1 MEGLAYVSPFCY
13 NRIER
18 RTMKTKEQQI
28 AELLC
33 NYSEDH
39 FFNPAS
45 LGGFLADQPTYTLDR
60 IMEVVTWVIEKQARR
75 YEREVENG
83 GMVSEGLALAYK
95 LDQVVDK
102 IKEKNTFNN
111 LKLPITNQERKEII
125 DRMPKEKTADYR
137 YSWLHDT
144 DTRGTKVYTDHL
156 FI

>member
-1 MEGLAYVSPFCY
+1 MKSK
-13 NRIER
+13 ER
-18 RTMKTKEQQI
+18 QI

-33 NYSEDH
+33 NSVEDH
-39 FFNPAS
+39 FFNPAT
-45 LGGFLADQPTYTLDR
+45 LAGYLADQPTYTLDR

-83 GMVSEGLALAYK
+83 GVVSEGLALAYK

-137 YSWLHDT
+137 YSWLHQT
-144 DTRGTKVYTDHL
+144 NNENRVTIDHP

>member
-1 MEGLAYVSPFCY
+1 MKSK
-13 NRIER
+13 ER
-18 RTMKTKEQQI
+18 QI

-33 NYSEDH
+33 NSVEDH
-39 FFNPAS
+39 FFNPAT
-45 LGGFLADQPTYTLDR
+45 LAGYLADQPTYTLDR

-137 YSWLHDT
+137 YSWLHQT
-144 DTRGTKVYTDHL
+144 NNENRVTIDHP

>member
-1 MEGLAYVSPFCY
+1 
-13 NRIER
+13 
-18 RTMKTKEQQI
+18 MKTKEQQV

-33 NYSEDH
+33 NYSEHH

-83 GMVSEGLALAYK
+83 GVVSEGLALAYK

-137 YSWLHDT
+137 YSWLHQT
-144 DTRGTKVYTDHL
+144 NNENRVTIDHP

>member
-1 MEGLAYVSPFCY
+1 MKSK
-13 NRIER
+13 ER
-18 RTMKTKEQQI
+18 QI

-33 NYSEDH
+33 NSVEDH
-39 FFNPAS
+39 FFNPAT
-45 LGGFLADQPTYTLDR
+45 LAGYLADQPTYTLDR

-102 IKEKNTFNN
+102 IKEQNTFNN

-125 DRMPKEKTADYR
+125 DRMPKERTADYR

-144 DTRGTKVYTDHL
+144 DTRGTKTYTDHP

>member
-1 MEGLAYVSPFCY
+1 MKSK
-13 NRIER
+13 ER
-18 RTMKTKEQQI
+18 QI

-33 NYSEDH
+33 NSVEDH
-39 FFNPAS
+39 FFNPAT
-45 LGGFLADQPTYTLDR
+45 LAGYLADQPTYTLDR
-60 IMEVVTWVIEKQARR
+60 IMEVVTWVIEKQART

-83 GMVSEGLALAYK
+83 GVVSEGLALAYK

-137 YSWLHDT
+137 YSWLHQT
-144 DTRGTKVYTDHL
+144 NNENRVTIDHP

>member
-1 MEGLAYVSPFCY
+1 MKSK
-13 NRIER
+13 ER
-18 RTMKTKEQQI
+18 QI

-33 NYSEDH
+33 NSVEDH
-39 FFNPAS
+39 FFNPAT
-45 LGGFLADQPTYTLDR
+45 LAGYLADQPTYTLDR

-83 GMVSEGLALAYK
+83 GTVSEGLVISSK

-111 LKLPITNQERKEII
+111 LKLPITNQERKAII

-137 YSWLHDT
+137 YSWLHQT
-144 DTRGTKVYTDHL
+144 NNENRVTIDHP

>member
-1 MEGLAYVSPFCY
+1 
-13 NRIER
+13 
-18 RTMKTKEQQI
+18 MKTKERQV

-75 YEREVENG
+75 YEREVNNG
-83 GMVSEGLALAYK
+83 GLVSEGLALAYK
-95 LDQVVDK
+95 LDQFVDK
-102 IKEKNTFNN
+102 INEQNTFNN
-111 LKLPITNQERKEII
+111 LKLPITNKERQAII

-144 DTRGTKVYTDHL
+144 DNRTKVTIDHP

>member
-1 MEGLAYVSPFCY
+1 MKSK
-13 NRIER
+13 ER
-18 RTMKTKEQQI
+18 QI

-33 NYSEDH
+33 NSVEDH
-39 FFNPAS
+39 FFNPAT
-45 LGGFLADQPTYTLDR
+45 LAGYLADQPTYTLDR

-144 DTRGTKVYTDHL
+144 DTRGTKVYTDHP

>member
-1 MEGLAYVSPFCY
+1 MKSK
-13 NRIER
+13 ER
-18 RTMKTKEQQI
+18 QI

-33 NYSEDH
+33 NSVEDH
-39 FFNPAS
+39 FFNPAT
-45 LGGFLADQPTYTLDR
+45 LAGYLADQPTYTLDR

-111 LKLPITNQERKEII
+111 LKLPITNQEWKDII
-125 DRMPKEKTADYR
+125 DRIPNENTADYR
-137 YSWLHDT
+137 YSWLHQT
-144 DTRGTKVYTDHL
+144 NNENRVTIDHP

>member
-1 MEGLAYVSPFCY
+1 MQS
-13 NRIER
+13 
-18 RTMKTKEQQI
+18 KEHKVG
-28 AELLC
+28 ELLA
-33 NYSEDH
+33 NSVEDH

-83 GMVSEGLALAYK
+83 GLVSEGLALAYK

-111 LKLPITNQERKEII
+111 LKLPITNQERKAII
-125 DRMPKEKTADYR
+125 DRMPKEKTGDYK
-137 YSWLHDT
+137 YSWLHETNNTNKQYIDQS
-144 DTRGTKVYTDHL
+144 YM
-156 FI
+156 